1 MRVSGCESQ
10 ARIRIPSPYFA
21 GEPLAVEVLAE
32 LDGAEPES
40 LLASLDGAEPE
51 SLLASVDPDAELGV
65 ASPEPSFAVGE
76 SV

>member
-10 ARIRIPSPYFA
+10 ARIRIPSSYFA
-21 GEPLAVEVLAE
+21 GEPVAVEVLAE

-40 LLASLDGAEPE
+40 LP
-51 SLLASVDPDAELGV
+51 ASVDPDAEFEV
-65 ASPEPSFAVGE
+65 ALPEPSVVALPESSAAFGE